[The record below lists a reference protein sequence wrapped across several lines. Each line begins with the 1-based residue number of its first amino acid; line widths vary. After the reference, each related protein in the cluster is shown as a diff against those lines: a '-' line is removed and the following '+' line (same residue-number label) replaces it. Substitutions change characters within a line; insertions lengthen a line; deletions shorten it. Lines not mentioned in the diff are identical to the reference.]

1 MKVAKKTKTDV
12 VVIENSLLD
21 NFYHLVE
28 EGIAIPADAP
38 EIALDNYT
46 RLKEGMNRF
55 RLVGKPVYGAEVWF
69 RRERVNEETG
79 EVEMD
84 DQGNPRK
91 ESAVVRFRP
100 GAPIIIPGDYKDW
113 GKDKPRRF
121 IALLV
126 YNFDTKR
133 IEVLTCANKSLFESM
148 MGIMRFNEDNMNPF
162 AADFKIEKKHDRKAN
177 IGGQIMDIYTY
188 TIRQSRETPVPEEV
202 VDALS
207 KLDFTPNLLALFE
220 GDDPFAQEFEAFEE
234 VTEGSEKANGQ
245 AALKAAKKELQPA

>member
-12 VVIENSLLD
+12 VVIESSLLD
-21 NFYHLVE
+21 NFYSLVE

-55 RLVGKPVYGAEVWF
+55 RLVGKPIYGAEVWF

-79 EVEMD
+79 EVEVD
-84 DQGNPRK
+84 DQGNARK

-100 GAPIIIPGDYKDW
+100 GAPIIIPSEYKDW

-126 YNFDTKR
+126 YNYDTKR
-133 IEVLTCANKSLFESM
+133 IEVLTAASKSLFENM
-148 MGIMRFNEDNMNPF
+148 MGIMRFSEDNMNPF

-177 IGGQIMDIYTY
+177 ISGQIVDIYTY
-188 TIRQSRETPVPEEV
+188 TVRQSRETTPPEEV
-202 VDALS
+202 VTALS
-207 KLDFTPNLLALFE
+207 ELDFTPNLLALFQ
-220 GDDPFAQEFEAFEE
+220 GDDPFAQQFEEFEELN
-234 VTEGSEKANGQ
+234 EGSEKANGQ